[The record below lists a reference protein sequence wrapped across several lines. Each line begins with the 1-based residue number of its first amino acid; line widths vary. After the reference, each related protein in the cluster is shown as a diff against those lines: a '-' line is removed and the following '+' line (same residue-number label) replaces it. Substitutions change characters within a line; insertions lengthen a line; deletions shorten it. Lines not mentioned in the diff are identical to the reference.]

1 MGQINKFYIFYNR
14 TFFIFFKKMIL
25 KKNHKI
31 PLDKFIDYCLYDK
44 KNGYYMK
51 KIHLEKKVIL
61 QLHQIFQDYFL
72 K

>member
-1 MGQINKFYIFYNR
+1 MK
-14 TFFIFFKKMIL
+14 L

-44 KNGYYMK
+44 KNGYYMNK
-51 KIHLEKKVIL
+51 DPFGIKGDFVTAPNI
-61 QLHQIFQDYFL
+61 QDSFQ